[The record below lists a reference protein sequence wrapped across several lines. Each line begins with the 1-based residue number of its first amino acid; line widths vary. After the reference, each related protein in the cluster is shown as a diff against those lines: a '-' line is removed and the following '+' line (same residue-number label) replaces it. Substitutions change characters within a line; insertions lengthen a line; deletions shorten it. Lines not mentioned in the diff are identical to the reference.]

1 MKEEHTEII
10 RLMTSA
16 ELLHVFELHV
26 FELCFALLV
35 LHACLLVLATVS
47 FALLD

>member
-26 FELCFALLV
+26 FGLCFVLIV
-35 LHACLLVLATVS
+35 LHVCLLVLDCCVMS
-47 FALLD
+47 SL